1 MNTEVLCIWAFACSY
16 TNTAAI
22 NIWSLGH
29 NVHSHIKINKRLTVH
44 SNIKINKRP
53 GWDDV
58 TGWNPQEFIIR
69 RRRNTCNTWHLRRP
83 FQIAQALHNNPNI
96 MFLLTCGW
104 PLEMMSAAGSELW
117 VTGSKRWWSTQSY
130 VFDPAC
136 EWTSAV
142 SCGVQCQKRSY
153 LTLSFHYLK
162 LLKESHVTLFMFGWF
177 GSMQTSTLAVQSIK
191 MTTLSLFTHSR
202 VALNLYAVIT
212 SVELKRRIFTQIIVT
227 SFQLWKEQENS
238 KNESSQYNSCAI

>member
-1 MNTEVLCIWAFACSY
+1 MKTEVLCICAFACSY

-58 TGWNPQEFIIR
+58 TGWNPQEFIIL

-104 PLEMMSAAGSELW
+104 PLEMMSAAGS
-117 VTGSKRWWSTQSY
+117 KRWWSTQLY
-130 VFDPAC
+130 VFDSEC

-142 SCGVQCQKRSY
+142 SCAVQCQKRSY

-162 LLKESHVTLFMFGWF
+162 LLKESHVTLFTFIRLVWF
-177 GSMQTSTLAVQSIK
+177 HVNINTDWGRVQSTK
-191 MTTLSLFTHSR
+191 KTTLSLFTHSR
-202 VALNLYAVIT
+202 AALNLYAVIT
-212 SVELKRRIFTQIIVT
+212 SAELIRRIYTQIIET
-227 SFQLWKEQENS
+227 SF
-238 KNESSQYNSCAI
+238 